1 MIKYAKWSL
10 DSVVYS
16 YHCYVLFCLNVLAC
30 GLCLIHSFSVSS
42 FPSLFSVSFYSSQ
55 VAGIAGGLPNL
66 SPKSLL
72 LTSKEIKNA
81 EEKS

>member
-1 MIKYAKWSL
+1 MIITIMMLQNPWLTGKAQEARNMCVL
-10 DSVVYS
+10 ITDS
-16 YHCYVLFCLNVLAC
+16 HCYTVET
-30 GLCLIHSFSVSS
+30 
-42 FPSLFSVSFYSSQ
+42 
-55 VAGIAGGLPNL
+55 GIAGGLPNL